1 MTTSLRASAS
11 GPLQRATGWTAT
23 RSAPALPATCALHRE
38 GSNSA
43 LYLSPAP
50 VGAVAR
56 WLDLPGEDQA
66 VLLDPEPGVPTRV
79 MPWSLLAARSA
90 DADVVHLPATA
101 SLDSDSL
108 AALPSPLL
116 AALAEAVPRAH
127 GGRVAISAADSGH
140 TVVVS
145 RERRL
150 LARCLD
156 GFLRALILRA
166 MSGEV
171 CPPPFS
177 GRTLAPLLAPLAA
190 DAWFTFEFQVYRR
203 FWTLDATRHGDDPAG
218 HRWVCEGPQ
227 GRWREGWSWTS
238 ANAEAWHR

>member
-1 MTTSLRASAS
+1 MMGASLQAGRRMTTSLRASAS

-66 VLLDPEPGVPTRV
+66 VLLDPEPGVSTRV
-79 MPWSLLAARSA
+79 LPWSALAARSA

-101 SLDSDSL
+101 SLDPDSL

-116 AALAEAVPRAH
+116 AALAEAVPRAL

-156 GFLRALILRA
+156 GFLRALILR
-166 MSGEV
+166 GN
-171 CPPPFS
+171 PI
-177 GRTLAPLLAPLAA
+177 G
-190 DAWFTFEFQVYRR
+190 
-203 FWTLDATRHGDDPAG
+203 PAG
-218 HRWVCEGPQ
+218 ASGPANSTN
-227 GRWREGWSWTS
+227 RTS
-238 ANAEAWHR
+238 AMNVAIPSGAANSEA